1 MRWLFCLFLVKFPTA
16 FSHRKSRTRHGMHE
30 PIPPHFTLPHPHTL
44 TNTWALRIY
53 IPVEEILHVSLSK
66 TVQTTTLHMNQI
78 IEELRHEI
86 WKHSTFMMRFG
97 QVIAI
102 ESIENKSK
110 RENERDASTQG
121 VKRRRSQSP
130 VRSPTVAS
138 TSSQPAEVKQTLGS
152 NKRAFC
158 PAWFLAWRVTAGS
171 MQVNSCRAFDNFND
185 SNL

>member
-1 MRWLFCLFLVKFPTA
+1 MRWLFCLFLVRSPPA

-30 PIPPHFTLPHPHTL
+30 STPPHFTLPHPHTL

-86 WKHSTFMMRFG
+86 CKHSTFMMRFG

-110 RENERDASTQG
+110 RENEISAIAQG

-130 VRSPTVAS
+130 VPSPTVAS

-152 NKRAFC
+152 YKRTSC
-158 PAWFLAWRVTAGS
+158 PAWFLAWKVTAGS
-171 MQVNSCRAFDNFND
+171 IQVNPCRAYDKFND